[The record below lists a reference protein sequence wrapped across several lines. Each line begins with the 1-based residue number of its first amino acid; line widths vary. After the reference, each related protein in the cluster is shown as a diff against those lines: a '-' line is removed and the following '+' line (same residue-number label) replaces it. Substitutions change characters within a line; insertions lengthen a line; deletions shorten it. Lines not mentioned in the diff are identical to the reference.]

1 MQCWCKSI
9 RTNNIT
15 LRETVLVLGRNQDL
29 LFIQD
34 SSAAPTCENYAKLYF
49 DAIHLEKDGEGGG
62 AEIFVALFS
71 INQSI
76 NLSLTYDN
84 CDNEN

>member
-1 MQCWCKSI
+1 M
-9 RTNNIT
+9 
-15 LRETVLVLGRNQDL
+15 VLGPNQDL
-29 LFIQD
+29 LFIQH
-34 SSAAPTCENYAKLYF
+34 SSAVPACENYAKLYF

-76 NLSLTYDN
+76 NQSVTYL
-84 CDNEN
+84 